1 MEVKLTSEE
10 GNVLMETLEARE
22 RALLD
27 KISHAKRDAPR
38 KALQKKEVLLESII
52 QKLEVERT
60 EEQCFS
66 DLWW

>member
-10 GNVLMETLEARE
+10 EDLLMETLEERD

-27 KISHAKRDAPR
+27 KISHGKAHAPR
-38 KALQKKEVLLESII
+38 QALKKKEELLESII
-52 QKLEVERT
+52 RKLELERT
-60 EEQCFS
+60 EERSFS

>member
-10 GNVLMETLEARE
+10 GDVLMEALEERD

-27 KISHAKRDAPR
+27 KISHAKQDIPR
-38 KALQKKEVLLESII
+38 KALKKKEELLESIM
-52 QKLEVERT
+52 QKLEVERI
-60 EEQCFS
+60 EAQSFS